1 MKAIRDEIRLMAF
14 SGSFQDYEYLVVR
27 PGVASGF
34 FESIIAARAIN
45 TRPAVS
51 LTFYVE
57 RNAIDDRV
65 TCH

>member
-1 MKAIRDEIRLMAF
+1 MKYDLWP
-14 SGSFQDYEYLVVR
+14 FQEVFRITSIWWLGQELRVD
-27 PGVASGF
+27 